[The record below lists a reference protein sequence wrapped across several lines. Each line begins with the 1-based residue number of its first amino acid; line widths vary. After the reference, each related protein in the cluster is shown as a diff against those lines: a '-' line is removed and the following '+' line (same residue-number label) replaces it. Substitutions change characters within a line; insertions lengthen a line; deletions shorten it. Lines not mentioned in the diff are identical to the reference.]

1 MFALCA
7 VRISFI
13 RRFMRP
19 CRLIATFAWSVAIV
33 EKKSARRLASN
44 QVGAWMGSTKRC
56 AMVFDRNFEPNV
68 DDAIAVIADLQ
79 YLLRNNRNHIHLS
92 PSASAAVSQAVQ
104 VIEDMI
110 ESRQMDYEIFRA
122 YIDGSKQADVEIKRY
137 IEQMQDKL
145 ARYESEDME

>member
-1 MFALCA
+1 
-7 VRISFI
+7 
-13 RRFMRP
+13 
-19 CRLIATFAWSVAIV
+19 
-33 EKKSARRLASN
+33 
-44 QVGAWMGSTKRC
+44 
-56 AMVFDRNFEPNV
+56 MVFDRNFEPNV